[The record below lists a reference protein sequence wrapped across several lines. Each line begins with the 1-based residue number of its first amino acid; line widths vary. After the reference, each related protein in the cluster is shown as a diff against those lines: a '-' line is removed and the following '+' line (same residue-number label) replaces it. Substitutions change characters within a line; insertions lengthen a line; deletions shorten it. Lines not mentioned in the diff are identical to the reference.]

1 MPVALACSP
10 IALSSVTVSIVS
22 HRQWHLVRP
31 LLHQLQEH
39 CSAEIAKVVLTI
51 NVPEQVTLDTS
62 NFQFPIVCVHNPR
75 PQGFGSNHN
84 QAFRH
89 CATPWFLVLNP
100 DIRLHNC
107 PIGPLLSK
115 ATADTGLLSPSV
127 VEPGAAAPQPHRRLI
142 TPWELLSRRLG
153 GHRPPTR
160 PDWVPGMF
168 MLVRQQAYAELG
180 GFDERFFMYCEDHD
194 FCLRLQL
201 ADWKMQA
208 EDDVVVLHEA
218 QRLSHSSLRALRW
231 HLASLAKT
239 WISLAFWRFITRPH
253 THTRKPS

>member
-1 MPVALACSP
+1 MLVTPACQP
-10 IALSSVTVSIVS
+10 IAPPSVTVSIVS
-22 HRQWHLVRP
+22 HGQWHLVQP
-31 LLHQLQEH
+31 LLHQLQKH

-51 NVPEQVTLDTS
+51 NIPEHVTLDT
-62 NFQFPIVCVHNPR
+62 NRFQFPIVCIRNPG

-107 PIGPLLSK
+107 PIGPLLFK
-115 ATADTGLLSPSV
+115 ATADTGLLSPRV
-127 VEPGAAAPQPHRRLI
+127 VEPGMAAPQPHRRLI

-153 GHRPPTR
+153 GHRPPAR

-168 MLVRQQAYAELG
+168 MLVRQQAYAELD
-180 GFDERFFMYCEDHD
+180 GFDKRFFMYCEDHD

-201 ADWKMQA
+201 AGWEVQT
-208 EDDVVVLHEA
+208 EDNIFIFHEA
-218 QRLSHSSLRALRW
+218 QRLSHSSLRALSW
-231 HLASLAKT
+231 HLASLTKT
-239 WISLAFWRFITRPH
+239 WFSTAFWRFLSNR
-253 THTRKPS
+253 